1 MGIHQIQIAYEA
13 VPDRLLLRVS
23 TQAGEEYLA
32 HLTRRF
38 VRQIWPSLGPLARA
52 PEAVPAARPSSGAGR
67 FDKPYAPADDL
78 VRPLGQVPLLVS
90 EARIERDK
98 ADHLVLV
105 LREHRA
111 RSMSL
116 TLNDSLLQVFCAML
130 RAGTRA
136 ADWDLDLDAAGDAP
150 RAPQATPPT
159 GVLH

>member
-1 MGIHQIQIAYEA
+1 MGIHQLQVAYEA

-23 TQAGEEYLA
+23 TRSGEEFLA

-38 VRQIWPSLGPLARA
+38 VRQLWASLAPLAHA
-52 PEAVPAARPSSGAGR
+52 PETSGEAPPSGEPGR
-67 FDKPYAPADDL
+67 FDKPYAPPADL
-78 VRPLGQVPLLVS
+78 VHPLGQAPLLVS

-98 ADHLVLV
+98 ANQLVLV
-105 LREHRA
+105 LREHRQ

-116 TLNDSLLQVFCAML
+116 TLNDKLLQVFCAML

-136 ADWDLDLDAAGDAP
+136 AEWDLDLDSDPNIP
-150 RAPQATPPT
+150 RTPQATPPT